1 MNSRRPF
8 LLLRISFPGRPIFI
22 QFVPVVVVR
31 RARPVGLLV
40 VGVHA
45 GLVGRLQRVEAV
57 GVLARV
63 LPIGARQTGKSGSG
77 ELSSEYCQ
85 NKG

>member
-1 MNSRRPF
+1 MTNICKHASDPA
-8 LLLRISFPGRPIFI
+8 GHGDA
-22 QFVPVVVVR
+22 VVVVR
-31 RARPVGLLV
+31 RAGPVGLLV

-63 LPIGARQTGKSGSG
+63 LPIGARQAENEVSD
-77 ELSSEYCQ
+77 LLDLRRPL
-85 NKG
+85 

>member
-1 MNSRRPF
+1 M
-8 LLLRISFPGRPIFI
+8 ICKHAWHGDA
-22 QFVPVVVVR
+22 VVVVG

-57 GVLARV
+57 GVLAGV
-63 LPIGARQTGKSGSG
+63 LPVRARQAEKSKRERTDINW
-77 ELSSEYCQ
+77 ELDSLDS
-85 NKG
+85 